1 MTEVDLDVAEDMFRN
16 NHMTVECRLHGSDSA
31 LLGKEVMNLEKTND
45 F

>member
-1 MTEVDLDVAEDMFRN
+1 MDVAEDMFRN